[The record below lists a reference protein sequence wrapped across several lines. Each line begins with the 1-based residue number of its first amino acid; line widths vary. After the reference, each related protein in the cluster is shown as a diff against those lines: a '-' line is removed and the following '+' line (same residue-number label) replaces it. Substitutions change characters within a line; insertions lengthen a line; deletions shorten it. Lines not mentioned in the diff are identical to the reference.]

1 MNFKKLTGFVFAV
14 ACALSLAAPAAAQWN
29 AKQRTDFV
37 NDCLNACRKNPRV
50 PEAQRPQ
57 CDDYCL
63 CIVTEGQ
70 KLFNETQF
78 EQINNDF
85 IAKKQTP
92 EIKQF
97 TDLTPICNRKA
108 FAPR

>member
-1 MNFKKLTGFVFAV
+1 MKFHKSIMFA
-14 ACALSLAAPAAAQWN
+14 AMAILGSLVVIPAAAQWSS
-29 AKQRTDFV
+29 KQRGDFT
-37 NDCLNACRKNPRV
+37 NDCLDACRKNPRV

-63 CIVTEGQ
+63 CIVSEGQ
-70 KLFNETQF
+70 RLFSEAQF

-85 IAKKQTP
+85 RAKKQTP

-97 TDLTPICNRKA
+97 TELTPVCNRKA
-108 FAPR
+108 FAR

>member
-1 MNFKKLTGFVFAV
+1 MGVLRSAGFVFA
-14 ACALSLAAPAAAQWN
+14 AGCALALAVPASAQWS

-37 NDCLNACRKNPRV
+37 NDCLGACRQNPRV

-70 KLFNETQF
+70 KLFNEAQF
-78 EQINNDF
+78 EQINKDF

-97 TDLTPICNRKA
+97 TDLTPACNRKA
-108 FAPR
+108 FSR